1 MIRRKDLADIS
12 DADYDKRRDEFMQCQ
27 DCGEEFGGTQ
37 GDYFMMPMNECISC
51 PGLGCG
57 SENIALV
64 KEVCQN
70 VIIKQ

>member
-1 MIRRKDLADIS
+1 MIRRKDLVGIG
-12 DADYDKRRDEFMQCQ
+12 DADYDTRRGEFMQCL

-37 GDYFMMPMNECISC
+37 GDFFMMPMNDCIRC

-64 KEVCQN
+64 RKVCKN
-70 VIIKQ
+70 VTIKQ